1 MFDGV
6 LFKSMF
12 VKHNRMLFVKLLMLS
27 LLHWTYIMGQL
38 TWTGRWMIVRFWLA
52 HNWAL
57 LHNAGF
63 FMASQG
69 LTYWNPTDYLQ
80 PASVWQPADRGSR
93 PYFCGVCLIKT
104 KASLTTVYCRILRL
118 GGRWALDPPAGNTP
132 QYDKPS
138 GCCLDQVAEGVVE

>member
-6 LFKSMF
+6 LFKSIF

-38 TWTGRWMIVRFWLA
+38 TWTGRPMIVRFWLA

-69 LTYWNPTDYLQ
+69 LKSWNPTDYLQ
-80 PASVWQPADRGSR
+80 PASVWQPADRGLR
-93 PYFCGVCLIKT
+93 LCFGGICLIKT
-104 KASLTTVYCRILRL
+104 KASRTTVYDIVTMVSSKFSDHVLQKHFVVLCGFVFNLR
-118 GGRWALDPPAGNTP
+118 N
-132 QYDKPS
+132 
-138 GCCLDQVAEGVVE
+138 